1 MTTRTKI
8 HLAPAAGVEFDLR
21 TSIMARLNGAAIGFE
36 TISQMPLRT
45 RAFWT
50 IKTDPV
56 MFRESAFRFSASR
69 LAGMIELALEAYDWG
84 TNSAHYFNAFC
95 SYAIYPKLTPPMYER
110 YHRHK
115 RHWYPRP
122 FCIRLNPLY
131 LRRILQH
138 KIRGDPENVA
148 GIEGVNSDYSVE

>member
-1 MTTRTKI
+1 
-8 HLAPAAGVEFDLR
+8 
-21 TSIMARLNGAAIGFE
+21 MARLNGAAIGFE

-95 SYAIYPKLTPPMYER
+95 SYAIYPKLTPQCM
-110 YHRHK
+110 
-115 RHWYPRP
+115 
-122 FCIRLNPLY
+122 
-131 LRRILQH
+131 
-138 KIRGDPENVA
+138 
-148 GIEGVNSDYSVE
+148 SDIIDTKDIGTHARFALD